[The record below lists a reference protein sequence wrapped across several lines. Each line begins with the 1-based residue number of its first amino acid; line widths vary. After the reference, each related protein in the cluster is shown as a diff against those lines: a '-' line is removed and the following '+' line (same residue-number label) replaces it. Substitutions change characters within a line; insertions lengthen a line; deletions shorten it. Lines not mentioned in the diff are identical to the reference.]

1 MYRIGCILSENTKW
15 TLAMNV
21 IRIERKQKGHK
32 NISNVQ
38 IEHEEELYC
47 GIDCF

>member
-1 MYRIGCILSENTKW
+1 MDSCNECDRNRKKTK
-15 TLAMNV
+15 
-21 IRIERKQKGHK
+21 KGHK